1 MEELKMKILQAF
13 VYRNLHQ
20 AGVCYSVKDRSTG
33 KVAMHSNNLVVSRA
47 NFIVQKG
54 GQAKVRQLGRKQVH
68 AGVVGDLVVDPIEL
82 AKVLPELQSAPKAH
96 YNPYQNDTFVSE
108 TNEPLTKADYVLLTS
123 ENGKSSVRYIN
134 KEA

>member
-1 MEELKMKILQAF
+1 MRVLQAF

-20 AGVCYSVKDRSTG
+20 AGVCYSVKDRTTG

-54 GQAKVRQLGRKQVH
+54 GQEKVRQLKRKQVH

-82 AKVLPELQSAPKAH
+82 AKVLPALQSAPKAR
-96 YNPYQNDTFVSE
+96 YNPYQNDTFVSDN
-108 TNEPLTKADYVLLTS
+108 NEPLTKADYVLLTS
-123 ENGKSSVRYIN
+123 EDGKSSVRFISN
-134 KEA
+134 KE